1 MTIKY
6 HLVHLC
12 LINAST
18 LLILK
23 KRVQSSALF
32 FAEQCSVIPNKSV
45 LPSQLTLLTE
55 NLLANCHFS
64 KKDILQIIRNLDSN
78 KANGHDMISIPMLKL
93 CGDSICK
100 PPVLIFK
107 TCLRNGRFPLKWKK
121 ANVVPI
127 HKKGNK
133 QTIKNYRPVSLLP
146 ICGKIFERLLY
157 DTMFDFI
164 YFLQINLDSDRE
176 ILVAINFFQL
186 IMKS

>member
-6 HLVHLC
+6 HVVHLC
-12 LINAST
+12 LITAST

-23 KRVQSSALF
+23 KRVRSSALF

-45 LPSQLTLLTE
+45 LPPQLTWLTE
-55 NLLANCHFS
+55 NLLANCYFS

-78 KANGHDMISIPMLKL
+78 KAHGHDMISIPMLKL

-100 PPVLIFK
+100 PLVLIFK
-107 TCLRNGRFPLKWKK
+107 TCLRNGRFPLEWKK
-121 ANVVPI
+121 VNVVPI
-127 HKKGNK
+127 HNKGDK

-146 ICGKIFERLLY
+146 ICEKIFERLLY

-164 YFLQINLDSDRE
+164 YFLQINLDSDWE
-176 ILVAINFFQL
+176 ILASINFFQL